1 MELNSYESAIEF
13 LARNNIYPV
22 MKNSKVYITG
32 KNAKN
37 LDKGKAK
44 LIIEILS
51 IKSPTDLERVKND
64 LRNARKKANSHV
76 PIKDWIESERPR
88 EALLKNGAETL
99 SLSKLLAIIL
109 RTGSDGVSAEELG
122 KRILNKYKS
131 LRALDE
137 APLKN

>member
-1 MELNSYESAIEF
+1 M
-13 LARNNIYPV
+13 
-22 MKNSKVYITG
+22 
-32 KNAKN
+32 
-37 LDKGKAK
+37 
-44 LIIEILS
+44 
-51 IKSPTDLERVKND
+51 KND